1 MCWTS
6 TSAVRRFKW
15 DSSCCESC
23 RHCDRCT
30 LKLINA
36 FCGQTLLSTSF
47 LLFFFFILYNTFLT
61 AFYIVDIYGPHPW
74 RTSRRKVLSSTPNGI
89 QKHIT
94 ALLAPSS
101 RCSRD
106 IQCTWWPGC
115 HMKCSSPWQEHP
127 QVWLL
132 VEHPRSYTDR
142 ILENC
147 CWQLTLNLRASKLL
161 QVITCCGPWTQTSRH
176 ILLCF

>member
-1 MCWTS
+1 M
-6 TSAVRRFKW
+6 
-15 DSSCCESC
+15 
-23 RHCDRCT
+23 
-30 LKLINA
+30 
-36 FCGQTLLSTSF
+36 
-47 LLFFFFILYNTFLT
+47 
-61 AFYIVDIYGPHPW
+61 DIYEPLPW
-74 RTSRRKVLSSTPNGI
+74 RTSRRKVVSSTPNGI
-89 QKHIT
+89 QKHTT

-115 HMKCSSPWQEHP
+115 HMKCSSPWQEHLE
-127 QVWLL
+127 VWLL

-176 ILLCF
+176 ILLCFWNDESHLKKLCRCHGRDRSKRHLNFRKQSLPFEDNWLTLLRIL